1 MRDLQDKNE
10 DRSLAKH
17 ILKMRTTGS
26 FPDAPPM
33 TPDFLKKHIL
43 LAKKIKQPFMPE
55 AVWEIITQE
64 YEKLRRKNEP
74 GEIPFTPRVVDT
86 LDRLTKA
93 RARILLHEEIS
104 IDDARA
110 AIDFYE
116 RTLHSFEDPYTKK
129 VDAGIVFGKPV
140 SEKGLREA
148 AVDTFKRLSGE
159 SRQPV
164 QDSAFLNEIV
174 KIGKFTREQA
184 EKVFQDLWKSGVI
197 YEVKAHF
204 FKKM

>member
-1 MRDLQDKNE
+1 MKN
-10 DRSLAKH
+10 
-17 ILKMRTTGS
+17 
-26 FPDAPPM
+26 
-33 TPDFLKKHIL
+33 
-43 LAKKIKQPFMPE
+43 
-55 AVWEIITQE
+55 
-64 YEKLRRKNEP
+64 
-74 GEIPFTPRVVDT
+74 
-86 LDRLTKA
+86 
-93 RARILLHEEIS
+93 
-104 IDDARA
+104 
-110 AIDFYE
+110 
-116 RTLHSFEDPYTKK
+116 PYTKK